1 MGVVAGAWAAFSG
14 SAVCGIDDGTAAD
27 LKPNAA
33 DQSVVGDDTPTL
45 LLLSAAVC
53 CCDDVTSD
61 AAAAVAA
68 LADCSVAPA
77 AGALTVLP
85 LTTTPAAGSLREKP
99 LRPNSERLLSLAS
112 LKKLLLP

>member
-1 MGVVAGAWAAFSG
+1 MVAGAWAAFSG

-45 LLLSAAVC
+45 LLLSAVAC
-53 CCDDVTSD
+53 CCDVASD
-61 AAAAVAA
+61 AAAGAV
-68 LADCSVAPA
+68 ADCSVAPA